1 MLIDTHAHLCYPD
14 FVEDL
19 PQVIERAG
27 AAGVEKIVSIATD
40 LDAARRTLDI
50 AGKFDGV
57 YAAVGLHPGE
67 VPNVGLCDMKEL
79 RQLASESKVVAIG
92 ETGLD
97 YYREAK
103 DDATLRQQQKDLFW
117 AHLELA
123 KERRLPVV
131 IHNRAAEADIL
142 EILRAHAESSAEGMA
157 SVGRDALFFG
167 GNEKFAFDCI
177 EIGLFISYTG
187 ILTFK
192 NAVALRDVAKK
203 VSLDHVMLETDAP
216 YLAPEPHRGKR
227 NEPAYVPLIA
237 EVLAQI
243 KDAPLDEV
251 ARATTAN
258 AKRLFHFAQNKI
270 ELAELFLLT
279 PAHRGRTAFLLGM
292 AFPPSNRAKVSLLPH
307 CAGIVL
313 FPDFGYSLIR
323 KIGETVRQP
332 LHAARF
338 QFSHHA

>member
-14 FVEDL
+14 FVEEL
-19 PQVIERAG
+19 PAVIQRAT
-27 AAGVEKIVSIATD
+27 AAGVMKIVSIATD
-40 LDAARRTLDI
+40 LDAARRTLEI

-67 VPNVGLCDMKEL
+67 VPDVGLCDMKEL
-79 RQLASESKVVAIG
+79 RQLAAEPKVVAIG

-103 DDATLRQQQKDLFW
+103 DDAALRQQQKDLFW

-142 EILRAHAESSAEGMA
+142 EILSAHAESLPKDWRPWGVMHCFS
-157 SVGRDALFFG
+157 

-177 EIGLFISYTG
+177 EIGLLISYTG

-192 NAVALRDVAKK
+192 NAAALRDVAKK

-237 EVLAQI
+237 EALAQV
-243 KDAPLDEV
+243 KGVSVEEV
-251 ARATTAN
+251 ARATTENAN
-258 AKRLFHFAQNKI
+258 RLFRLSA
-270 ELAELFLLT
+270 
-279 PAHRGRTAFLLGM
+279 
-292 AFPPSNRAKVSLLPH
+292 
-307 CAGIVL
+307 
-313 FPDFGYSLIR
+313 
-323 KIGETVRQP
+323 
-332 LHAARF
+332 
-338 QFSHHA
+338 